1 MVTFV
6 DASKVRHKRDAG
18 RCYKRAG
25 FTLVGETKGGL
36 LAWQLLPDEMPEP
49 ECAIG
54 KQLTVAA
61 WRLEP

>member
-25 FTLVGETKGGL
+25 FHLVGETKGGL
-36 LAWQLLPDEMPEP
+36 LAWQLLPNEMPEA
-49 ECAIG
+49 EAAIG
-54 KQLTVAA
+54 EQGTLLAA
-61 WRLEP
+61 VGG